1 MRQSV
6 TMTRRQLLALVT
18 AAMGRGAT
26 SRADEARRAPGELRR
41 VYVQPL
47 GAALAEPDV
56 ALVEAGLLAFY
67 AVALVRLDAVELPR
81 AAFYPPRDRY
91 RAERLLAFLEEKRP
105 ADGYR
110 ILGVTGVDI
119 STTKGSYADWG
130 VMGLGSLDGTTCVL
144 SSFRCRRGAT
154 SREHARIRFA
164 KTAVHELGHTFG
176 LPHCETRGC
185 IMEDGHG
192 TVLTTDGE
200 YDLCPDSRARLVA
213 SGHALATEGRPI
225 PWPKPR

>member
-1 MRQSV
+1 
-6 TMTRRQLLALVT
+6 MTRRQLLALAV
-18 AAMGRGAT
+18 AAAGRAAP
-26 SRADEARRAPGELRR
+26 SRAEEATGGGPGELRR

-47 GAALAEPDV
+47 GAALAEPDI

-67 AVALVRLDAVELPR
+67 AVALVRLDTVPLPR
-81 AAFYPPRDRY
+81 AAFYPPRSRY

-110 ILGVTGVDI
+110 ILGITGVDI
-119 STTKGSYADWG
+119 STTKGPTMDWG

-144 SSFRCRRGAT
+144 SSYRCGRGAT
-154 SREHARIRFA
+154 NREHARIRFA

-213 SGHALATEGRPI
+213 SGHVLARGRPI